1 MASKAVT
8 APAESALAALAT
20 RVPSVAVRLYRPI
33 ALALEQRGI
42 ASDPLFAE
50 FGVPSPALAGW
61 DVRVPLPQ
69 IANLWSRLLEVTGDA
84 EFALHAAEH
93 VDLTTCDVITYLES
107 AASTIRGALEK
118 KFAYLPLIT
127 DAIEWTLDEGGGGA
141 VLTLHERPARPPLA
155 PVAEFLLGARQ
166 VFFSRFGPPGW
177 QPTHVSF
184 RHPAPP
190 RRDEHRRVFGVEPS
204 FGAARDAIT
213 FSASW
218 LDAPM
223 RNRDAAL
230 SELLSRYADQL
241 LPKVRLQP
249 TTWEARVRQ
258 VVGAIDPGISAVAR
272 ELGLSARS
280 LQRALASEGTSY
292 GRVVDMARRDGAEQL
307 LRRRELGICEIAYA
321 LGFSGSPAFHR
332 AFRRWTGAT
341 PNEFRARTLGPSF
354 TEPRLGALRDM
365 S

>member
-1 MASKAVT
+1 MAFKAVT
-8 APAESALAALAT
+8 APGGSAPAAPAT
-20 RVPSVAVRLYRPI
+20 RVPSVALRLYRPI

-42 ASDPLFAE
+42 ASDALFAE
-50 FGVPSPALAGW
+50 FGVPSPALVGW

-69 IANLWSRLLEVTGDA
+69 LMHLWSRLLEVTGDV

-107 AASTIRGALEK
+107 AASTIREALAK
-118 KFAYLPLIT
+118 KFVYLRLIT
-127 DAIEWTLDEGGGGA
+127 DAIEWTLDESGAEA

-177 QPTHVSF
+177 QPSHVSF
-184 RHPAPP
+184 RHPAPA
-190 RRDEHRRVFGVEPS
+190 RRDEHRRIFGVEPS

-241 LPKVRLQP
+241 LPEVSLQP
-249 TTWEARVRQ
+249 TWEERVRR
-258 VVGAIDPGISAVAR
+258 VLGALDPGISAVAR
-272 ELGLSARS
+272 ELGVSARS

-292 GRVVDMARRDGAEQL
+292 ARVVDVARRAAAEQL
-307 LRRRELGICEIAYA
+307 LRRRELGICEVAYA

-341 PNEFRARTLGPSF
+341 PNEFRARELGPSF
-354 TEPRLGALRDM
+354 TEPRLGALREM